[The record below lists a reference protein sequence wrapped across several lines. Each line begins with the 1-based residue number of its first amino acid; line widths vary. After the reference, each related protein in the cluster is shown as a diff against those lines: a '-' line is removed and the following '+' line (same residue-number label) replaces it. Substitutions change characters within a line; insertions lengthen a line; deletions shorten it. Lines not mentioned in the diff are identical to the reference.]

1 MGLECVIQD
10 HSSSELN
17 YVSCTPSGVDLSLE
31 PALDLYLMQGFRL
44 LCVSLLQDEL
54 LQIQHHCGDMH

>member
-1 MGLECVIQD
+1 MSAGLEGVIQD

-31 PALDLYLMQGFRL
+31 PALDLYLMRGFSPS
-44 LCVSLLQDEL
+44 LCQLTS
-54 LQIQHHCGDMH
+54 

>member
-1 MGLECVIQD
+1 MGLEYVIQD

-31 PALDLYLMQGFRL
+31 PALDLYLMQGLRL
-44 LCVSLLQDEL
+44 LCVSLPHEEVS
-54 LQIQHHCGDMH
+54 QIQH